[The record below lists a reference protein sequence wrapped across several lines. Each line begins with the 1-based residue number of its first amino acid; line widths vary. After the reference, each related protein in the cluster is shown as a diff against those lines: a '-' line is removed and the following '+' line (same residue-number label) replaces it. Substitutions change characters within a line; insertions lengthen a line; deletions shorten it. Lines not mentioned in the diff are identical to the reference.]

1 MSNTSV
7 GAGLQELS
15 IGSHIERKTRPYKP
29 KLIPKR
35 IHMKYTINGQALPL
49 ENVQLLGMAR
59 KNGEGVFSIV
69 DIQQIL

>member
-1 MSNTSV
+1 M
-7 GAGLQELS
+7 
-15 IGSHIERKTRPYKP
+15 
-29 KLIPKR
+29 
-35 IHMKYTINGQALPL
+35 HMKYRINGQALPL